1 MRKIARYIGFM
12 LILFIGH
19 NVTLNAQVEVTPD
32 YDLIMAADAGSLK
45 HVRIAVIEG
54 ANVDAKTEN
63 GVTPLMYAAQGGYLD
78 IVEFLVEMDA
88 KIDTKPYESNRTA
101 LMAAVENGHV
111 EIAEFLIRKG
121 ADISLTD
128 YRGRNLMHYAALC
141 GVWEMTDLLLY
152 YGMFVDPLDEEK
164 RTPLMLASYDGYD
177 ATVRVLLENDAKP
190 DLSDENGNT
199 AMHMAAQNG
208 HDTVISELIDAGAD
222 TEIINDEGYAPLD
235 MATMYGRFESSKTL
249 VENQANI
256 RDSIKPSFNLLTLAK
271 KSGNKDL
278 AKYLKE
284 KGATRNFRPYVNSMG
299 LGMDV
304 IANGNNTFLT
314 GILSIH
320 EDKYNLNLDLFAG
333 SRTKAI
339 LVPLEISDYSTYL
352 LYEDRHVA
360 GIGLNKDFD
369 IFKPISGWR
378 YGINTGVLHTYSWA
392 TYKGYRPHPTP
403 EFTTG
408 GSVSAF
414 AKYDFFRIATGY
426 QYLKFPSLNYR
437 PHHFFLRIQVF
448 LRFNDDIYY
457 NILI

>member
-1 MRKIARYIGFM
+1 MFKKIKRFLDFNLRYLGDPPWD
-12 LILFIGH
+12 
-19 NVTLNAQVEVTPD
+19 T
-32 YDLIMAADAGSLK
+32 
-45 HVRIAVIEG
+45 
-54 ANVDAKTEN
+54 
-63 GVTPLMYAAQGGYLD
+63 GVSP
-78 IVEFLVEMDA
+78 
-88 KIDTKPYESNRTA
+88 P
-101 LMAAVENGHV
+101 
-111 EIAEFLIRKG
+111 
-121 ADISLTD
+121 
-128 YRGRNLMHYAALC
+128 
-141 GVWEMTDLLLY
+141 
-152 YGMFVDPLDEEK
+152 
-164 RTPLMLASYDGYD
+164 
-177 ATVRVLLENDAKP
+177 
-190 DLSDENGNT
+190 
-199 AMHMAAQNG
+199 
-208 HDTVISELIDAGAD
+208 ELINFLQTAEPGRA
-222 TEIINDEGYAPLD
+222 LD
-235 MATMYGRFESSKTL
+235 LGCGSGT
-249 VENQANI
+249 
-256 RDSIKPSFNLLTLAK
+256 NLLTLAK
-271 KSGNKDL
+271 KSGNKPL
-278 AKYLKE
+278 VKYLKE
-284 KGATRNFRPYVNSMG
+284 KGASRNFRPYINSLG

-304 IANGNNTFLT
+304 IANGNNTFFT

-426 QYLKFPSLNYR
+426 QYMKFPSLNYR